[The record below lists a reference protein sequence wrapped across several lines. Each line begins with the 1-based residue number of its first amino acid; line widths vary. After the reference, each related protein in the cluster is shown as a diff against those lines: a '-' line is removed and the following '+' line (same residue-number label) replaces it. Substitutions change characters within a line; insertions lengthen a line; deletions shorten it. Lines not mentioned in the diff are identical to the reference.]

1 MRRRPAPPGLDAAPG
16 AAPDLPPWFFW
27 VAGAAFAVALAFPF
41 KPVKYILAAV
51 LGVIWIQ
58 FVWRVPHHALLL
70 FILGMP
76 VLDLLPPD
84 LIPIPALNVE
94 TIVVLTLGWA
104 AWNARAAQPTPSPPN
119 STLKPLGFHIAL
131 LVVAAVVSLVSVD
144 GVYALSQ
151 GRWIRLG
158 PWDFFAFV
166 KNRIAFMFLLP
177 IAFRVLWTAGHVRL
191 ALRYVAISTLLVS
204 VEGLWEAREI
214 FTAGFRIESNR
225 VAGLV
230 ADQPNLFG
238 GFLAM
243 MILIL
248 LPIAIGRGI
257 VRKER
262 LLYFGAIGAACGALL
277 FTLSRGS
284 WLALVLASSV
294 VLAFR
299 GIRLLPVVAAIVL
312 SAPLWLPQSVVD
324 RVNETTASEE
334 TAPGQELDDSAQ
346 VRLDQWRALG
356 TMWREA
362 PVLGHGLRGF
372 PQLWAVHGPRQ
383 VPKAAHSSIIEL
395 TVEMGALGLISYAWL
410 LGAMAWAAWRLR
422 GSAVDPVVS
431 NASIG
436 LMAALLCLILLDCSG
451 TRFRNGEVM
460 AYIWVVGG
468 ALVRLANCGSGP
480 VEAAPEAAPPKRPSS
495 RRMPFRSAPRVSP
508 SR

>member
-1 MRRRPAPPGLDAAPG
+1 MHRRSANPGPKAAADAAV
-16 AAPDLPPWFFW
+16 DLPPWFFW
-27 VAGAAFAVALAFPF
+27 IAGIAFALALAFPF

-51 LGVIWIQ
+51 LGTIWIR

-94 TIVVLTLGWA
+94 TIVVLTLGLA

-119 STLKPLGFHIAL
+119 ATLKPLGFHIAL
-131 LVVAAVVSLVSVD
+131 LVVAAIISVVSAD
-144 GVYALSQ
+144 GVYALIQ
-151 GRWIRLG
+151 GRWVRLG
-158 PWDFFAFV
+158 AWDFFAFV
-166 KNRIAFMFLLP
+166 KNRVAFMFLLP
-177 IAFRVLWTAGHVRL
+177 IAFRMLWTSDHVRL

-257 VRKER
+257 TRRER
-262 LLYFGAIGAACGALL
+262 LLYFGSIGAACGALL

-299 GIRLLPVVAAIVL
+299 GLRLLPVVAAIVL

-324 RVNETTASEE
+324 RVNETTANNEDA
-334 TAPGQELDDSAQ
+334 APGQELDDSAQ

-356 TMWREA
+356 AMWKEA
-362 PVLGHGLRGF
+362 PIFGHGLRGF
-372 PQLWAVHGPRQ
+372 PQLWAVHGPHR

-410 LGAMAWAAWRLR
+410 LGAAWRLR
-422 GSAVDPVVS
+422 STAVDPVVS
-431 NASIG
+431 NASVG
-436 LMAALLCLILLDCSG
+436 LMAALLCLIVLDCSG

-468 ALVRLANCGSGP
+468 ALVRLANTGSGSGRP
-480 VEAAPEAAPPKRPSS
+480 QEDPAPRQPLPS
-495 RRMPFRSAPRVSP
+495 RRMRPRAVP
-508 SR
+508 PPLPTR